1 MMKCHLSSS
10 EAAGPAFCGVGASGL
25 AGASA
30 VVVGVAVDSSVGPWA
45 TADMLSSKLNVTP
58 ADTAKNTFRYKS
70 ITRLLGGEV
79 LNNLDARQS
88 LLQLTRASAAT
99 ALRVRSMTSPVYPKL
114 RNIRLSRGDVTWRK
128 LLDN

>member
-45 TADMLSSKLNVTP
+45 TADMLSSKHVTP

-70 ITRLLGGEV
+70 ITRLLGGKV

-114 RNIRLSRGDVTWRK
+114 
-128 LLDN
+128 